1 MKTIICHYHIY
12 KNSGTSFDAMLAKNY
27 GNRHICFDGP
37 FPFFSVDQEQLA
49 RVITRKNNAVSFSSH
64 QIQLPVPVSLEFN
77 VLPVVFVRH
86 PLLRILSI
94 YNFKRQT
101 PDGTTTSKAAH
112 EMSYDDWVGH
122 CLSDPHEIAQVSNAQ
137 TRFLGA
143 AYRQRPL
150 MQKKSNRMEYDLHQA
165 IRNIRNVELLART
178 EYFNEDVMR
187 FPEILRQHGLEF
199 TFSKTS
205 PKNAT
210 SKNHHKCVDDRVDEV
225 KRMLSEQNYQK
236 LLAANNQDIYLF
248 DLASLSIENPNRT
261 SPLEY
266 NLGER

>member
-1 MKTIICHYHIY
+1 MKNVICHYHIY
-12 KNSGTSFDAMLAKNY
+12 KNSGTSFDALLENNY
-27 GNRHICFDGP
+27 GVRHICFDGP
-37 FPFFSVDQEQLA
+37 FPFFSIDQEQLS
-49 RVITRKNNAVSFSSH
+49 RVIERKNNAVSFSSH

-77 VLPVVFVRH
+77 VLAVVFVRH
-86 PLLRILSI
+86 PLLRVLSI
-94 YNFKRQT
+94 YKFKRQT

-112 EMSYDDWVGH
+112 DMSYDDWVGH
-122 CLSDPHEIAQVSNAQ
+122 CLSDPHQIAQVSNAQ

-150 MQKKSNRMEYDLHQA
+150 MRKKPDGMEYDLHQA
-165 IRNIRNVELLART
+165 IRNIKSVELLART

-199 TFSKTS
+199 RFSKSS

-210 SKNHHKCVDDRVDEV
+210 SKNHHKCVEDRVDEV
-225 KRMLSEQNYQK
+225 KRMLSEQNYQQ

-248 DLASLSIENPNRT
+248 NLAALLIENGRRT
-261 SPLEY
+261 CPLKH
-266 NLGER
+266 NPGEK